1 MSTDLTG
8 ATRRILRLRQASSV
22 SETEWEL
29 SCEEFRR
36 AVSGTSS
43 TEQLKALLDRD
54 ADELLLPPY
63 LKNAV
68 YERLLVLDGRSPATL
83 REYAWHLQLYGPDR
97 DEEAET
103 LLAEAERVDRG

>member
-1 MSTDLTG
+1 MSTDLTA
-8 ATRRILRLRQASSV
+8 ATRRILWLRQSLLV

-29 SCEEFRR
+29 ACEDFRG
-36 AVSGTSS
+36 AVSRTSN
-43 TEQLKALLDRD
+43 TEQLQAVLNRD
-54 ADELLLPPY
+54 ANELLLPPE
-63 LKNAV
+63 LKNTV

-103 LLAEAERVDRG
+103 LLAEAERGA